1 MMFEYFTFYWT
12 WADNNADKH
21 SPTLAGMY
29 FYLLRLANDLH
40 WKDSFMITSTQIMN
54 CVGIGNYKTYKKHLD
69 QLIEFGLIEMIKP
82 SSNQYTANVIGLVK
96 NTKANTK
103 ALPKQ
108 VPKQYQST
116 SHIHKTIKDNKDIEN
131 IKDNKENIDSN
142 ESLTPFNFELL
153 EPSYIFKKQNEVDL
167 LVIFNDPQ
175 VNKAFQDYIKH
186 RITIKKPATKN
197 AIQLLQSKLRKEC
210 GSDKAKAIELLQ
222 LPVMNNWIGIVW
234 DKKNQSGLS
243 KPQQVSFNRSNQNHY
258 K

>member
-1 MMFEYFTFYWT
+1 MMFEYFAFYWN
-12 WADNNADKH
+12 WADTNSDKH

-40 WKDSFMITSTQIMN
+40 WKETFTITSTQIMN

-69 QLIEFGLIEMIKP
+69 QLVEFGLVEMIKP

-103 ALPKQ
+103 AVPKQ

-116 SHIHKTIKDNKDIEN
+116 SHIHKTIKDSKDIED
-131 IKDNKENIDSN
+131 IKDINDSI
-142 ESLTPFNFELL
+142 ESIPTFNFDRL
-153 EPSYIFKKQNEVDL
+153 EMSYQFKKPNEVDQL
-167 LVIFNDPQ
+167 SIFKDPE
-175 VNKAFQDYIKH
+175 VNKAFNDYLKH

-197 AIQLLQSKLRKEC
+197 AIILLSSKIRKEC
-210 GSDKAKAIELLQ
+210 GADKGKAIELLQ
-222 LPVMNNWIGIVW
+222 EPVMNNWIGIVW
-234 DKKNQSGLS
+234 DRKSQSANS
-243 KPQQVSFNRSNQNHY
+243 KPQQIQFSRSSTEHY